1 MASYREKEGQVE
13 EILNASEGPDQVIY
27 YIEETKQMKKLPAN
41 KNVRAD
47 KSVLAALEGLLSKGN
62 VKVR

>member
-1 MASYREKEGQVE
+1 MDIYQEKQQQVE

-27 YIEETKQMKKLPAN
+27 YIEATKQMKKLPAN

-47 KSVLAALEGLLSKGN
+47 TGMLSALEGVLGKEN